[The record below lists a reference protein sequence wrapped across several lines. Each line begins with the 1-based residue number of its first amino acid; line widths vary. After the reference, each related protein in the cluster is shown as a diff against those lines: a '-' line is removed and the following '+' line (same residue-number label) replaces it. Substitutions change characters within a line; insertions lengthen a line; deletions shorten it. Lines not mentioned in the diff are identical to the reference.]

1 MCGVVA
7 WRYGSSREAGI
18 GTPVGRYFYT
28 CGYIAFGSIV
38 PLNRV
43 PWLAPIG
50 VAEPTVA
57 LATLV
62 EVRMLQ
68 QSTCSTVLGGAE
80 CASSCARTLGCRA
93 WRLLANE
100 CCLGLEALSE
110 QGGDGPSWSS
120 RWSARG
126 EVLHPCERGCLAF
139 GQPSISN
146 VSLDDVPW
154 LRVLQQLETPLVAP
168 EPEPEPEPESSAG
181 SAGSAGAAGAAGA
194 AKTTGIGRS
203 PRVAVC
209 LAGQARSLV
218 EPAVWH
224 LTLNLTLTLFLAL
237 TLTLTLTLTL
247 PLPLPLP

>member
-1 MCGVVA
+1 
-7 WRYGSSREAGI
+7 
-18 GTPVGRYFYT
+18 
-28 CGYIAFGSIV
+28 
-38 PLNRV
+38 
-43 PWLAPIG
+43 
-50 VAEPTVA
+50 
-57 LATLV
+57 
-62 EVRMLQ
+62 MLQ

-93 WRLLANE
+93 WRLRANE
-100 CCLGLEALSE
+100 CCLGLEALGDE
-110 QGGDGPSWSS
+110 GGDGPSSSS

-154 LRVLQQLETPLVAP
+154 LRVLHQLETPLVAP

-181 SAGSAGAAGAAGA
+181 SAGAAGSARSAGA
-194 AKTTGIGRS
+194 AKTADLGRS

-247 PLPLPLP
+247 PLPLPLALTLALAPNQARSLVEPAVWHSIRDLLLERGRHALFMVLTLTLTLTSSS

>member
-1 MCGVVA
+1 
-7 WRYGSSREAGI
+7 
-18 GTPVGRYFYT
+18 
-28 CGYIAFGSIV
+28 
-38 PLNRV
+38 
-43 PWLAPIG
+43 
-50 VAEPTVA
+50 
-57 LATLV
+57 
-62 EVRMLQ
+62 MLQ

-93 WRLLANE
+93 WRLRANE
-100 CCLGLEALSE
+100 CCLGLEALGE
-110 QGGDGPSWSS
+110 GGDEPRSSSSS

-126 EVLHPCERGCLAF
+126 EVLRPCERGCLAF

-154 LRVLQQLETPLVAP
+154 LRVLHQLETPLVAP

-224 LTLNLTLTLFLAL
+224 SIRDLLLERGRHALFMVPRLLTLSLSL
-237 TLTLTLTLTL
+237 TLTLTSSS
-247 PLPLPLP
+247 

>member
-1 MCGVVA
+1 
-7 WRYGSSREAGI
+7 
-18 GTPVGRYFYT
+18 
-28 CGYIAFGSIV
+28 
-38 PLNRV
+38 
-43 PWLAPIG
+43 
-50 VAEPTVA
+50 
-57 LATLV
+57 
-62 EVRMLQ
+62 MLQ

-93 WRLLANE
+93 WRLRANE
-100 CCLGLEALSE
+100 CCLGLEALGDE
-110 QGGDGPSWSS
+110 GGDGPSSSS

-154 LRVLQQLETPLVAP
+154 LRVLHQLETPLVAP

-181 SAGSAGAAGAAGA
+181 SAGAAGSARSAGA
-194 AKTTGIGRS
+194 AKTADLGRS

-224 LTLNLTLTLFLAL
+224 SIRDLLLERGRHALFMVL
-237 TLTLTLTLTL
+237 TLTLTLTSSS
-247 PLPLPLP
+247 